1 MSAAGAPTAP
11 TAPTRVLAAMTWAEV
26 AATAGRQLLAVP
38 LGATEQHGPHLPL
51 GADTVVADALCR
63 RLADRRDDVVVAPAL
78 PFGSS
83 GEHRAFPGTVS
94 IGQSALEQVVVEL
107 VRSADAFRAVVLV
120 SGHGGNAAPLQRA
133 AATAA
138 AEGRHLLV
146 WWPTLSAPQQAPRPP
161 DAHAGWVETSL
172 LLALQPEQVHL
183 ERAEPG
189 DLRPLHVVSDT
200 LRTEGMAAVT
210 ANGVLGDPTGAS
222 PALGVALLERAVA
235 DLDAAVTRRF
245 GPPPAGDGGGD
256 PGADRRGADD
266 PHDTDPADADPAD
279 VDPAGGDGRW

>member
-1 MSAAGAPTAP
+1 MSAPVAPTWA
-11 TAPTRVLAAMTWAEV
+11 LAAMTWAEV
-26 AATAGRQLLAVP
+26 AAVAGRRLLAVP

-51 GADTVVADALCR
+51 GTDTVVADALCR
-63 RLADRRDDVVVAPAL
+63 RLADRRHDVVVAPAL

-94 IGQSALEQVVVEL
+94 IGQPALEQVVVEL

-133 AATAA
+133 AATAG

-146 WWPTLSAPQQAPRPP
+146 WWPTPAAPRHAPRPP

-172 LLALQPEQVHL
+172 LLALRPAQVHL
-183 ERAEPG
+183 ERAQPG
-189 DLRPLHVVSDT
+189 DLRPLHTVADT

-210 ANGVLGDPTGAS
+210 ANGVLGDPAGAS
-222 PALGVALLERAVA
+222 PELGVALLDLAVA
-235 DLDAAVTRRF
+235 ELEAAVTRRF
-245 GPPPAGDGGGD
+245 GPPAGE
-256 PGADRRGADD
+256 PE
-266 PHDTDPADADPAD
+266 
-279 VDPAGGDGRW
+279 AGQPRW